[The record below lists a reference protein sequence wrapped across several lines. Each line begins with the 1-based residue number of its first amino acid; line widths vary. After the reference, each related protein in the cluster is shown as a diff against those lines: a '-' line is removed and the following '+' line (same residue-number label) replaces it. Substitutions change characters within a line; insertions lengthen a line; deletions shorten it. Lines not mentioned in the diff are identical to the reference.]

1 MRFSE
6 WSLRAKLITGF
17 LVVGMIP
24 ALVLGFRT
32 WSATEQIG
40 KGIGASYRTTAASIG
55 DLIDRNLFERY
66 GDVQAF
72 GLNQVMDKQA
82 EWYQVGSEENE
93 IAAAAND
100 YVALYGIYYL
110 SFACDLDG
118 RVIAVNDK
126 DSSGRA
132 IDTAWMYHENYRS
145 EPWFNDAR
153 QGNFLASSILTGT
166 VVSDVAVDDAVK
178 RACGGEGLAVGFS
191 APIKDDAGNVIGV
204 WHNLAKFSLV
214 EEIVQTA
221 YADLKLQ
228 GLEHAQLTLINRAGQ
243 VILDYDPS
251 AQGNTDVQHDMA
263 TLLHE
268 NLLQSGFAAAQ
279 ALQSKDAGD
288 CISMDLK
295 HHKKQVVGYA
305 RTRGALGYPGLGWA
319 TLMRMDEKEAM
330 AGIWAIRR
338 GVISVLLLSAVALAV
353 CAWLLAR
360 SLARPLQHNVE
371 GISLTAEQVST
382 VAEQV
387 AASSQSLAQSST
399 ENAAS
404 LEETSASMSEM
415 NSMTQRN
422 AENAQEAA
430 SYMNEVHRQVEQSRQ
445 ALESMI
451 SAMRA
456 ISESSSKVSR
466 IIKTIDEIAF
476 QTNILALNAAVE
488 AARAG
493 DAGMGFAVVADEVR
507 NLAQRSAEAA
517 KSTSQLIAESI
528 ENAEQG
534 GSQVDQVTNA
544 ISGIT
549 DSVNRVKVLIEEV
562 SMASRQQS
570 QGFEQIASAVSQ
582 MEKVTQTI
590 AASAEESAAA
600 GQELTSQAKNAR
612 AQVTQLRVIIAGAGT
627 AARDGHQP
635 TVHTSRPAA
644 HRRHPS
650 IVTGLG
656 NTGSASAPLTRSTTK
671 AAAMPTAAAQALPL
685 DDDDDFFAQTG
696 TDF

>member
-1 MRFSE
+1 MRFAD

-32 WSATEQIG
+32 WSATDQIG
-40 KGIGASYRTTAASIG
+40 EGIGASYRTTAASIG

-72 GLNQVMDKQA
+72 GLNQVLDKKS
-82 EWYQVGSEENE
+82 EWYEVGSAKNE

-126 DSSGRA
+126 DSTGRS
-132 IDTAWMYHENYRS
+132 IDTAWMYHENYGG
-145 EPWFNDAR
+145 EDWFRDAR
-153 QGNFLASSILTGT
+153 QGNFLESSVLTGT
-166 VVSDVAVDDAVK
+166 TVNDVTADESVK
-178 RACGGEGLAVGFS
+178 RACGGDGLAVGFS

-221 YADLKLQ
+221 YADLKQQ
-228 GLEHAQLTLINRAGQ
+228 GLEHAHLTLINRAGQ
-243 VILDYDPS
+243 VILDYDPTT
-251 AQGNTDVQHDMA
+251 QGSTEVRHDMA
-263 TLLHE
+263 VLLHQ
-268 NLLQSGFAAAQ
+268 NLVQDGFAAAQ
-279 ALQSKDAGD
+279 ALQTKEAGD
-288 CISMDLK
+288 CRSMDPK
-295 HHKKQVVGYA
+295 RHVRQVVGYA

-338 GVISVLLLSAVALAV
+338 GVITVLLLSVVALAV

-360 SLARPLQHNVE
+360 SLSRPLQSNVE
-371 GISLTAEQVST
+371 GINLTAEQVST

-430 SYMNEVHRQVEQSRQ
+430 SYMSEVHRQVEQSRR

-451 SAMRA
+451 TAMRA
-456 ISESSSKVSR
+456 ISDSSGKVSR

-534 GSQVDQVTNA
+534 GSQVDQLNNA
-544 ISGIT
+544 VAGIT
-549 DSVNRVKVLIEEV
+549 ESVNRVKVLIDEV

-600 GQELTSQAKNAR
+600 GQELTSQARNAR
-612 AQVTQLRVIIAGAGT
+612 AQVAQLQAIIAGASAVTNREESPAHARGNSNARRIVSAQFGGT
-627 AARDGHQP
+627 QALNL
-635 TVHTSRPAA
+635 TSRTTSKRTTIAPT
-644 HRRHPS
+644 PP
-650 IVTGLG
+650 TG
-656 NTGSASAPLTRSTTK
+656 
-671 AAAMPTAAAQALPL
+671 AAQALPL
-685 DDDDDFFAQTG
+685 DDDDFFAQTG